1 MIDALK
7 DALEIVSQ
15 NLRLVVLDDD
25 SSYVTSVEPPS
36 FKNIE
41 PGVEVTSYLTFK
53 YNDTCSGEE
62 VTIRALGLGE
72 IVINF
77 RVVQLQDL
85 PMR

>member
-1 MIDALK
+1 LIDALK

-53 YNDTCSGEE
+53 YNQDLRKGTTCS
-62 VTIRALGLGE
+62 VNI
-72 IVINF
+72 
-77 RVVQLQDL
+77 
-85 PMR
+85 